1 MEARYCWRPG
11 AQAVGV
17 QVFPGQE
24 TFQAV
29 GVALHQNV
37 QGRSGQGE
45 SPAQVNFARSGH
57 KHDAERGQG
66 QGYGGAHVLFKKN
79 QGKRNAEDKAGHHK
93 TPPERGGAVPVQGQ
107 PVGQGHHHA
116 EFGAFAGLELHAD
129 GDPAAFPVDFLPDA
143 GHIAQHQ
150 QKTGPSKDPPDIL
163 PPYPVVYPG
172 ENSWPPPARRRQR
185 RSA

>member
-1 MEARYCWRPG
+1 MKSVWAKGSVPCFSALFPRPTPSSPPREAG

-93 TPPERGGAVPVQGQ
+93 TPPERGGAVPVQSQ

-116 EFGAFAGLELHAD
+116 ELGAFAGLELHAD

-143 GHIAQHQ
+143 GHHSTSRKQAPPRIHQ
-150 QKTGPSKDPPDIL
+150 IYFL
-163 PPYPVVYPG
+163 HI
-172 ENSWPPPARRRQR
+172 R
-185 RSA
+185 